1 MSKLSI
7 VLEKEIP
14 LKIYRNIS
22 QSNKN
27 LNLNIIPNIEP
38 KRKLRLSFFS
48 SKDNGI
54 KLSKSINKINEQKYL
69 TENKIPKLTYKE
81 LCHLNSSSDITKNNT
96 QNNSY
101 KNQTKNNSKKNII
114 LITSKSN
121 SNYSKSVNNTEGNI
135 IKKEINEVN
144 NHNLINFNDRK
155 KIKKLV
161 SGKVLNLYDLYVKR
175 KSQKLQMDELLPS
188 NRSFINENIETDK
201 NYLFKNYNNN
211 NNSSKNSFYNYSNLK
226 TPKRNRKL
234 NKNRRTYTLSQLMK
248 LNPYRLVSGKV
259 RYSDFI
265 DLKDISEKL
274 NELNS
279 DRIKIKHSNKPTF
292 FKNSNIKDSKLGKM
306 VNNFYV
312 QFNYKVSYE
321 YDSVWRILSRIK
333 KVEGYNPFYISCLF
347 KGYYELWRGYSV
359 LLEQLLVKYP
369 IFKWFLDKNKY
380 MKEEAFREFIECI
393 KLGMKNDKD
402 FPKKILFLFG
412 EDNLI
417 DIKKFLFIMKLTSN
431 SDDIPEKINFFE
443 ILLTNSNQQG
453 QENSI
458 NVMEFFLMFKQIFNS
473 STYKKDIRYFINI
486 LKKEFNNNKKFDYNL
501 YISRKQMS
509 DLLINDPF
517 FSKKIREFQYK
528 YKNADK
534 NYEEQISFHFNSNA
548 RILNHFIFD
557 EK

>member
-121 SNYSKSVNNTEGNI
+121 SNYSKSVNNTDGNI
-135 IKKEINEVN
+135 IKKEINEAH

-155 KIKKLV
+155 KIKKLM

-175 KSQKLQMDELLPS
+175 KNQKLQIDELLPT
-188 NRSFINENIETDK
+188 NRSFFNENIETDK

-226 TPKRNRKL
+226 TPKKNRKL
-234 NKNRRTYTLSQLMK
+234 NKHRRTYTLSQLMK

-279 DRIKIKHSNKPTF
+279 DRIKIKHANKPNF

-517 FSKKIREFQYK
+517 FSKKIREIQYK